1 MSVRQQ
7 SSQDSARVATP
18 PGAASVR
25 VACPVH
31 GAPVEY
37 DGYSDDAGSFP
48 PDYGGCVSTLLID
61 VYDAWLP
68 GVPAC

>member
-25 VACPVH
+25 VACQVH

-37 DGYSDDAGSFP
+37 DGYSDDAGSYP
-48 PDYGGCVSTLLID
+48 PDHGGCVSPIRSD
-61 VYDAWLP
+61 VHDAWLS

>member
-1 MSVRQQ
+1 VSVRQR

-25 VACPVH
+25 VACQVH

-37 DGYSDDAGSFP
+37 DGYSHDAGSYP
-48 PDYGGCVSTLLID
+48 PDHGG
-61 VYDAWLP
+61 
-68 GVPAC
+68 